1 MNIGVYEY
9 MTKIQVMLSLDSEV
23 AKALR
28 LAAMEKY
35 GNTKSASRYIEDLVK
50 EAVQK
55 ELIQK

>member
-1 MNIGVYEY
+1 

>member
-1 MNIGVYEY
+1 MV
-9 MTKIQVMLSLDSEV
+9 KVQVMLSLDADV

-50 EAVQK
+50 EAMK
-55 ELIQK
+55 K